1 MDTTDP
7 AVKQELARRLQVIET
22 EEVGD
27 PAHDAFPRTD
37 LLALMAIV
45 VLSIIVGLIVGL

>member
-7 AVKQELARRLQVIET
+7 AVKQELERRLQVIET

-27 PAHDAFPRTD
+27 PAHDAFPRAD
-37 LLALMAIV
+37 LIALVALV
-45 VLSIIVGLIVGL
+45 VLSIVVGLIAGL